1 MGNILGRLMLVCAIT
16 ISMVGSGAEARAR
29 HHHARHHL
37 TRTSSA
43 PLSGGY
49 YTNVNGHS
57 VHRPARAA
65 SRPSGATAKCR
76 DSSWSFSENHR
87 GTCSHHGG
95 VQQWL

>member
-1 MGNILGRLMLVCAIT
+1 MGSILGRFTLVGAIV
-16 ISMVGSGAEARAR
+16 IGMVGNGAEARVR
-29 HHHARHHL
+29 HHHARHYL

-43 PLSGGY
+43 PLGGDY

-57 VHRPARAA
+57 VHRPARAD

-76 DSSWSFSENHR
+76 DSSWSFSESHR